1 MQRILVTGGS
11 GFIGRHLIR
20 QLAARGDHVTVLSR
34 DPRRTGARLG
44 PGVTVINSLDALP
57 DDTPV
62 DAIVNLAGAPIFG
75 PPWAAA
81 RRRLLRNSRLQTTQA
96 LLALCAR
103 LTQRPRVLV
112 SASAIGYYGIDDR
125 RSGTTPAARE
135 SDPPQPIFQS
145 QLCQDW
151 ETAAL
156 GAEALGLRVVRLRLG
171 IVLGADGGAL
181 PPLALPVK
189 LGVGAILGDGKQG
202 MPWLHV
208 EDAVGIIEYA
218 LDTPSLTG
226 AVNAV
231 APEHSTHADF
241 QRTLGRV
248 LHRPIWLRVPAL
260 PLRAVLGEM
269 AQLFV
274 DGRHVDAGKLL
285 AAGYRFRHPQLEQ
298 ALRSGLKG
306 P

>member
-11 GFIGRHLIR
+11 GFIGRHLLR
-20 QLAARGDHVTVLSR
+20 RLAARGAHLTVLSR
-34 DPRRTGARLG
+34 DPRRTAAKLG
-44 PGVTVINSLDALP
+44 PAVTVIGSLDALP
-57 DDTPV
+57 DDTAV

-75 PPWAAA
+75 PPWTAA
-81 RRRLLRNSRLQTTQA
+81 RRRLLRASRLQTTEA
-96 LLALCAR
+96 VVALCGR
-103 LTQRPRVLV
+103 LKQRPQVLV

-125 RSGTTPAARE
+125 GSDDAPAARE

-145 QLCQDW
+145 QICLDW
-151 ETAAL
+151 ETAAI
-156 GAEALGLRVVRLRLG
+156 GTEGLGLRVVRLRLG

-189 LGVGAILGDGKQG
+189 LGVGTILGDGKQG

-208 EDAVGIIEYA
+208 DDAVGIIEYA
-218 LDTPSLTG
+218 LDNASLSG

-231 APEHSTHADF
+231 APENTTHADF

-260 PLRAVLGEM
+260 PLRAMLGEM

-285 AAGYRFRHPQLEQ
+285 AAGYRFRHPQLEE
-298 ALRSGLKG
+298 ALRSELKG